1 MALRKIQFAKARA
14 EGKKQMQIYCRLNC
28 CKTNKSTKK
37 CVRSNHKYYL
47 ALFFQNVYKKG
58 CLTVGYINKQ
68 IVIFVICIHKWKT
81 NDQSARVFLCA
92 LTMQFPLAGKL
103 SFPR

>member
-47 ALFFQNVYKKG
+47 AF
-58 CLTVGYINKQ
+58 
-68 IVIFVICIHKWKT
+68 IFSKCI
-81 NDQSARVFLCA
+81 
-92 LTMQFPLAGKL
+92 
-103 SFPR
+103 

>member
-37 CVRSNHKYYL
+37 MCKIQSQIL
-47 ALFFQNVYKKG
+47 FCFLFFSMYMKRMFNM
-58 CLTVGYINKQ
+58 GYINKQ
-68 IVIFVICIHKWKT
+68 IATFVICIH
-81 NDQSARVFLCA
+81 ARMDCGGCVFLG
-92 LTMQFPLAGKL
+92 TGKYKGELGDKGLL
-103 SFPR
+103 SV